1 MVTRDLPDLLDL
13 PDLPDLPEAQ
23 ENYTTLLEMT
33 SMTSNFSKKKKFII
47 SCNKNYNNNEKKSR
61 IRCIRVSCNIKE
73 SHVFQLEQTKFI
85 T

>member
-33 SMTSNFSKKKKFII
+33 SMTSNFSKNSLLAAIRTTIIMKRNHESDVSEFHVTSKKVMF
-47 SCNKNYNNNEKKSR
+47 SNSNKLS
-61 IRCIRVSCNIKE
+61 S
-73 SHVFQLEQTKFI
+73 
-85 T
+85 

>member
-33 SMTSNFSKKKKFII
+33 SMTSDFSKKKNPLLAAIRTTITMKRNHGSDVSEFHVT
-47 SCNKNYNNNEKKSR
+47 SKKVMFSNSNKLS
-61 IRCIRVSCNIKE
+61 S
-73 SHVFQLEQTKFI
+73 
-85 T
+85 

>member
-33 SMTSNFSKKKKFII
+33 SMTSDFSKKKIHY
-47 SCNKNYNNNEKKSR
+47 SCNKNYNSNEKKSR
-61 IRCIRVSCNIKE
+61 IKCIRVSCNIKE

>member
-33 SMTSNFSKKKKFII
+33 SMTSEFSKIFII

>member
-23 ENYTTLLEMT
+23 EKYTTLLEMT
-33 SMTSNFSKKKKFII
+33 SMTSDFSKKKIHY

>member
-13 PDLPDLPEAQ
+13 PDLPDLPKAQ
-23 ENYTTLLEMT
+23 ESYTTLLEMT
-33 SMTSNFSKKKKFII
+33 SMTSNFSNKKFII

-85 T
+85 A

>member
-33 SMTSNFSKKKKFII
+33 SMTSNFSKKNPLLAAIRTTITMKRNHGSDVSEFHVTSKKVMF
-47 SCNKNYNNNEKKSR
+47 SNSNKLS
-61 IRCIRVSCNIKE
+61 S
-73 SHVFQLEQTKFI
+73 
-85 T
+85 

>member
-23 ENYTTLLEMT
+23 EKYTTLLEMT
-33 SMTSNFSKKKKFII
+33 SMTSDLSKKKIHY

-73 SHVFQLEQTKFI
+73 SIMFSNSNKLSS
-85 T
+85 

>member
-33 SMTSNFSKKKKFII
+33 SMTSDFSKKKSII
-47 SCNKNYNNNEKKSR
+47 AAIRTTITMNRNHGSNVSQFHVTSKKASCFPTR
-61 IRCIRVSCNIKE
+61 
-73 SHVFQLEQTKFI
+73 TD
-85 T
+85 

>member
-33 SMTSNFSKKKKFII
+33 SMTSDFSKKFSLLAAIRTTITMKRNHESDVSEFHVTSKKVMF
-47 SCNKNYNNNEKKSR
+47 SNSNKLS
-61 IRCIRVSCNIKE
+61 S
-73 SHVFQLEQTKFI
+73 
-85 T
+85 